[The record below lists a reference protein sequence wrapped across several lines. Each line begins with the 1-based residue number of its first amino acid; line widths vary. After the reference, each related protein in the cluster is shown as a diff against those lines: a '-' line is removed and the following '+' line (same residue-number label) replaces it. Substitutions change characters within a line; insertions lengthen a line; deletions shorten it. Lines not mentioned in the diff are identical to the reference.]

1 MTNTEKQAIDPVV
14 TDIDIAQISSCD
26 THSMEECER
35 TCGRYCNC
43 QTVAY
48 ANDLLVEY
56 ENIGASNK

>member
-14 TDIDIAQISSCD
+14 NDIDIAQISSCD
-26 THSMEECER
+26 THSLEECER

-48 ANDLLVEY
+48 ANDLLVE
-56 ENIGASNK
+56 